1 MSVLIVGA
9 NGSMGRRYQ
18 AILRYLGKHFVGIDK
33 GDAIPSISYDGYII
47 ATPTETHAQFVKTFA
62 PFRKPILVEKPLS
75 KNVKE
80 VSDLLTYVSETKTP
94 LKMMMQYDYLTENS
108 GYGASMYDYFRH
120 GSDGLVWDCIQIIA
134 SAKGEIYLNEMSPIW
149 KCVINGRELSIAD
162 MDFAYVRFVEDWFKD
177 PYQSLQR
184 IEQIHL
190 KTDALEKSGLY
201 G

>member
-1 MSVLIVGA
+1 MSVLIVGS
-9 NGSMGRRYQ
+9 NGSMGKRYQ

-33 GDAIPSISYDGYII
+33 GDAIPSIPYDGYII

-80 VSDLLTYVSETKTP
+80 VGDLLTYVSESKTP

-108 GYGASMYDYFRH
+108 GFGASMYDYFRH
-120 GSDGLVWDCIQIIA
+120 GNDGLVWDCIQIIA

-162 MDFAYVRFVEDWFKD
+162 MDLAYVRFVEDWFRD